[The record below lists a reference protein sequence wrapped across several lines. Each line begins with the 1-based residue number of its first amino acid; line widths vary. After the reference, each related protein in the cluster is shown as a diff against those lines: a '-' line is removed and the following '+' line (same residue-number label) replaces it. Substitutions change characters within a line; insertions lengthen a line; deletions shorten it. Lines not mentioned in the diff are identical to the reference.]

1 MDLIVKR
8 QSKLRRQMHCINN
21 QYFKSNSMSFGLTY
35 FCHICDSVGIVHQF
49 SLVHFNFSESET
61 KEFNLV
67 HCRTLSIQN
76 SGFNGGNLRIC
87 EGYCFTFKTSS
98 WKPSLLL
105 KRLYNRIKFHRKQ
118 ILNYSLMVKTY
129 AYMARRNFRWW
140 VLTLECVILLH
151 NLVCL

>member
-1 MDLIVKR
+1 
-8 QSKLRRQMHCINN
+8 MHCINN
-21 QYFKSNSMSFGLTY
+21 QYFKPNSMSFGLTY
-35 FCHICDSVGIVHQF
+35 FCHISDSVGIVHQF

-67 HCRTLSIQN
+67 LCRTLSIQN

-118 ILNYSLMVKTY
+118 ILNYSLMVKLTHIWWGGTFVGEFWLWSVWFSCT
-129 AYMARRNFRWW
+129 AWCACRWARSPG
-140 VLTLECVILLH
+140 EH
-151 NLVCL
+151 